1 MQIKTVYKGTLN
13 VYKAFI
19 PLKFVSLNVYKAF
32 DKVQRTVVV
41 FQTLMQGMKL

>member
-1 MQIKTVYKGTLN
+1 MQIKAVYKGTF
-13 VYKAFI
+13 AFI

-32 DKVQRTVVV
+32 DKVHRTVVV